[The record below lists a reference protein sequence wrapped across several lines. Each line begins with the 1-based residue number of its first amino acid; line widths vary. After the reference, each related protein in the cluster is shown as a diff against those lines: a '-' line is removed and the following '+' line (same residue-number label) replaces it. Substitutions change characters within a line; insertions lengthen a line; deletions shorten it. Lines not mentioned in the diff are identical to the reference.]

1 MAAKKKKQ
9 TRSKKKKQQ
18 DDLEF
23 NAGFDE
29 GVEQLSIRDF
39 TEQAYLNYS
48 MYVILDRALPHVGD
62 GLKPVQ
68 RRIIYAMSELGLKA
82 TAKFK
87 KSARTVG
94 DVLGKFHP
102 HGDSACYEAMVLM
115 AQPFSYRYTLLEGQG
130 NWGSPDDPKSFAAM
144 RYTESRLSHYADL
157 LLGELGQGTV
167 DWAPNFDGSLDEPV
181 ILPAQVPN
189 ILMNGTTGIA
199 VGMATDIPP
208 HNLTEVLKATIHLI
222 DNPKARV
229 SDLCKYIKGPD
240 YPTDAEIITP
250 RKDINAMYK
259 KGGGSIRMRAVY
271 EKDSE
276 DIIVT
281 ALPHQ
286 ASPAKILEQ
295 IASQMR
301 AKKLPMVV
309 DLRDESDHENPTR
322 LVVVRKNK
330 DVDADELMT
339 HLFATT
345 DLERTYRVNMNLIDL
360 EGRPGTM
367 SLLDILQNWLT
378 FRSTTVTR
386 RLENRLDIV
395 NKRLHLLAASLIAF
409 LNIDEVIRIIR
420 KEEKPKEKLI
430 KRFKLDDVQA
440 NYILDTRLRQLA
452 RLEEMKIKSEQK
464 ELRAEGKELEA
475 ILGSKSRLK
484 TLIKN
489 ELKFIL
495 ESYGDKRRCKI
506 VAKDAAVAMDESDLI
521 SAEPITIILSKKGL
535 ARAAR
540 SHDID
545 AFELNYKAGD
555 ECQASAF
562 GMSNKPVVF
571 IDSSGRTYTTLGNTL
586 PSARGQGEPLTGR
599 FTPPPGA
606 SFCGMMAG
614 EPDQL
619 FLLATDAG
627 FGFIISLEEMITKNK
642 KGKSIMKVPEGA
654 TVLPPVPVNDMET
667 DWVVAATNDG
677 SMLIHHIS
685 ELPVLPKGKG
695 IKILNIPPAKAK
707 NHTEYLSAITV
718 INEEDTLSIYSG
730 TRHKVFDASDMQ
742 DYEGERAQRGR
753 KLPQGYRNVWRLA
766 PVVEVEDEE

>member
-9 TRSKKKKQQ
+9 ARSKNKKQQ
-18 DDLEF
+18 DELDF
-23 NAGFDE
+23 NAGFDA
-29 GVEQLSIRDF
+29 GVEQLSIKAF

-82 TAKFK
+82 SSKFK

-167 DWAPNFDGSLDEPV
+167 DWSPNFDGSLEEPV

-208 HNLTEVLKATIHLI
+208 HNLSEVIKATIHLI

-229 SDLCKYIKGPD
+229 SDLCRYIKGPD

-271 EKDSE
+271 EKEGD
-276 DIIVT
+276 DIIIN

-295 IASQMR
+295 IASQMQ

-330 DVDADELMT
+330 DVDIDELMT

-367 SLLDILQNWLT
+367 NLLELLQNWLT
-378 FRSTTVTR
+378 FRTTTVTR
-386 RLENRLDIV
+386 RLNYRLDKV
-395 NKRLHLLAASLIAF
+395 NKRLHLLDGLLKAF
-409 LNIDEVIRIIR
+409 LNLDEVIRIIR
-420 KEEKPKEKLI
+420 KEDEPKAKLI
-430 KRFKLDDVQA
+430 KRFKLSETQA
-440 NYILDTRLRQLA
+440 DYILDTRLRQLA
-452 RLEEMKIKSEQK
+452 RLEEMKIKAEQK
-464 ELRAEGKELEA
+464 ELRAERAELEKV
-475 ILGSKSRLK
+475 LGSKARLK

-489 ELKFIL
+489 ELKTIL
-495 ESYGDKRRCKI
+495 ENYGDKRRCKI
-506 VAKDAAVAMDESDLI
+506 VEREAATALDEAALV

-535 ARAAR
+535 VRAAKG
-540 SHDID
+540 HEID
-545 AFELNYKAGD
+545 AYELNYKAGD

-562 GMSNKPVVF
+562 GMSNKPVLF
-571 IDSSGRTYTTLGNTL
+571 IDSSGRTYSSLGHTL
-586 PSARGQGEPLTGR
+586 PSARGQGEPLSGR

-606 SFCGMMAG
+606 SFCGVMAG
-614 EPDQL
+614 EPEQL

-627 FGFIISLEEMITKNK
+627 FGFVISLEEMITKNK
-642 KGKSIMKVPEGA
+642 KGKAIMKVPEGA

-667 DWVVAATNDG
+667 DWVVAVTNDG
-677 SMLIHHIS
+677 KMLIHHIA
-685 ELPVLPKGKG
+685 ELPHLPKGKG
-695 IKILNIPPAKAK
+695 IKILNIPPEKAK
-707 NHTEYLSAITV
+707 KHTEYLSAITV
-718 INEEDTLSIYSG
+718 INEDDSLSIYSSN
-730 TRHKVFDASDMQ
+730 RHKVLDAADMQ

-753 KLPQGYRNVWRLA
+753 KLPQGYRNVWRVA
-766 PVVEVEDEE
+766 PVVEVEEE

>member
-9 TRSKKKKQQ
+9 TRSKKKKQ
-18 DDLEF
+18 DDLDF

-29 GVEQLSIRDF
+29 GVEQLTLRDF

-68 RRIIYAMSELGLKA
+68 RRIVYAMSELGLKS

-157 LLGELGQGTV
+157 LLGELAQGTV
-167 DWAPNFDGSLDEPV
+167 DWSPNFDGSLDEPV

-199 VGMATDIPP
+199 VGMATDVPP
-208 HNLTEVLKATIHLI
+208 HNLTEVLNATIHLL
-222 DNPKARV
+222 DNPKAKVRE
-229 SDLCKYIKGPD
+229 LCKFIKGPD

-250 RKDINAMYK
+250 RKDIIAMYQ

-271 EKDSE
+271 EKEGD

-286 ASPAKILEQ
+286 ASPAKILTQ
-295 IASQMR
+295 IASQMQ

-322 LVVVRKNK
+322 LVIVRKNK
-330 DVDADELMT
+330 DVDIEQLMT
-339 HLFATT
+339 HLFSTT

-360 EGRPGTM
+360 NGRPGTM
-367 SLLDILQNWLT
+367 NLFDILTNWLE
-378 FRSTTVTR
+378 FRVQTVTR
-386 RLENRLDIV
+386 RLSYRLEKV
-395 NKRLHLLAASLIAF
+395 NKRLHLLDASLIAF

-430 KRFKLDDVQA
+430 KRFKLDEIQA
-440 NYILDTRLRQLA
+440 DYILDTRLRQLA
-452 RLEEMKIKSEQK
+452 RLEEMKIKAEQK
-464 ELRAEGKELEA
+464 ELRAEGAELETV
-475 ILGSKSRLK
+475 LGSKSRLK
-484 TLIKN
+484 TLIKK
-489 ELKFIL
+489 ELKAIL
-495 ESYGDKRRCKI
+495 ENYGDKRRCKI
-506 VAKDAAVAMDESDLI
+506 VSRDAAQAMDESSLI
-521 SAEPITIILSKKGL
+521 SADPITIILSQKGL
-535 ARAAR
+535 VRAAKG
-540 SHDID
+540 HEID

-555 ECQASAF
+555 ACQAVAL
-562 GMSNKPVVF
+562 GTNNQIAVF
-571 IDSSGRTYTTLGNTL
+571 IDSTGRTYTTMGHTL
-586 PSARGQGEPLTGR
+586 PSARGMGEPLSGR

-606 SFCGMMAG
+606 SFCGVMAG
-614 EPDQL
+614 TPDQL

-627 FGFIISLEEMITKNK
+627 FGFIISLEEMVTKNK

-654 TVLPPVPVNDMET
+654 TVLPPVPVSNMET
-667 DWVVAATNDG
+667 NWVVVATNDG
-677 SMLIHHIS
+677 SMLIHHIA
-685 ELPVLPKGKG
+685 ELPQLPKGKG
-695 IKILNIPPAKAK
+695 IKILNISPKKSK
-707 NHTEYLSAITV
+707 NHSEYLTAITV
-718 INEEDTLSIYSG
+718 INEDDELSIFSG
-730 TRHKVFDASDMQ
+730 TRHKVFGAADMEPF
-742 DYEGERAQRGR
+742 EGERAQRGR

-766 PVVEVEDEE
+766 PVVEAEEE

>member
-18 DDLEF
+18 EELEF
-23 NAGFDE
+23 NAGFDA
-29 GVEQLSIRDF
+29 GVEQLSIKDF

-82 TAKFK
+82 SSKFK

-144 RYTESRLSHYADL
+144 RYTESRLSQYADL
-157 LLGELGQGTV
+157 LLSELGQGTV
-167 DWAPNFDGSLDEPV
+167 DWAPNFDGSLEEPV
-181 ILPAQVPN
+181 ILPAQIPN
-189 ILMNGTTGIA
+189 VLMNGTTGIA

-222 DNPKARV
+222 DNPKATT

-250 RKDINAMYK
+250 RKEINAMYK
-259 KGGGSIRMRAVY
+259 KGGGGIRMRAVY
-271 EKDSE
+271 EKDGD
-276 DIIVT
+276 DIVIT

-295 IASQMR
+295 IASQMQ
-301 AKKLPMVV
+301 AKKLPLVV

-330 DVDADELMT
+330 DVDVDELMT

-345 DLERTYRVNMNLIDL
+345 DLERTYRVNMNLIGLD
-360 EGRPGTM
+360 GRPGTM
-367 SLLDILQNWLT
+367 NLVDILSNWLK
-378 FRSTTVTR
+378 FRSETVTR
-386 RLENRLDIV
+386 RLEYRLDKV
-395 NKRLHLLAASLIAF
+395 NKRLHLLDGLLKAF
-409 LNIDEVIRIIR
+409 LNLDEVIRIIR
-420 KEEKPKEKLI
+420 KEDDPKAKLI
-430 KRFKLDDVQA
+430 KRFKLSETQA
-440 NYILDTRLRQLA
+440 DYILDTRLRQLA
-452 RLEEMKIKSEQK
+452 RLEEMKIKAEQK
-464 ELRAEGKELEA
+464 ELRAERKELEA
-475 ILGSKSRLK
+475 VLGSKARLK
-484 TLIKN
+484 TLIKK
-489 ELKFIL
+489 ELKTIL
-495 ESYGDKRRCKI
+495 ENYGDKRRCKI
-506 VAKDAAVAMDESDLI
+506 VARDAAQAMDESSLI
-521 SAEPITIILSKKGL
+521 SADPITIILSKKGL
-535 ARAAR
+535 VRAAKG
-540 SHDID
+540 HEID
-545 AFELNYKAGD
+545 AYELNYKAGD
-555 ECQASAF
+555 ECQASAL
-562 GMSNKPVVF
+562 GKNNQLAIF
-571 IDSSGRTYTTLGNTL
+571 IDSTGRTYSTMGHTL
-586 PSARGQGEPLTGR
+586 PSARGMGEPLTGR

-606 SFCGMMAG
+606 SFCGVMAG
-614 EPDQL
+614 DPDQL

-627 FGFIISLEEMITKNK
+627 FGFVISLEEMVTKNK
-642 KGKSIMKVPEGA
+642 KGKAIIKVPEGS
-654 TVLPPVPVNDMET
+654 TVLPPVPVHDMET

-677 SMLIHHIS
+677 NMLIHHIA
-685 ELPVLPKGKG
+685 ELPQMPKGKG
-695 IKILNIPPAKAK
+695 IKILNIPAAKAK
-707 NHTEYLSAITV
+707 NHSEYLSAITV
-718 INEEDTLSIYSG
+718 INEDDSLSIYSNK
-730 TRHKVFDASDMQ
+730 RHKIFEAEDMQ

-766 PVVEVEDEE
+766 PVVVAEEEE